1 MLFGMEKKILGKRIL
16 SVVLF
21 LVGFSP
27 LFSQVVVDGNTAGF
41 LRDFDDKKI
50 KPARIDTSY
59 WSVPKELRFDL
70 AMHSVSDNWY
80 QTDRRSN
87 VVLNMKALINANY
100 IREYTRWNNAIEVNL
115 GFIWEDAGK
124 LSDGARNL
132 NVSQNKLRLETQY
145 GVKLVRRFDFVTNA
159 KLETQILPSY
169 ASNTAKESN
178 KTFMAPGTMNVGV
191 GASYNYSSNRLP
203 KLSVSLFPVNNNT
216 TFVLNQRLADAGTSG
231 VDPAVKDDQGNI
243 VRHGKKAKVVWGLRT
258 EFEIKYFLLAN
269 KKCYVQDRF
278 SMFVDYIEN
287 FGAGQIDNKTSF
299 SFDIAKNISLSYD
312 LTLRYYDNEKTTRY
326 RWVTNDAGE
335 RIKQKEEHGATIQML
350 NDMAIS
356 LKFNF

>member
-1 MLFGMEKKILGKRIL
+1 MEKTTLKKRIL
-16 SVVLF
+16 SLA
-21 LVGFSP
+21 LLLAAASP
-27 LFSQVVVDGNTAGF
+27 LFSQVVVDGKTAGF
-41 LRDFDDKKI
+41 LRDFDDKKL

-169 ASNTAKESN
+169 ANNKAKDAN
-178 KTFMAPGTMNVGV
+178 KTFMAPGTLNVGV
-191 GASYNYSSNRLP
+191 GASYNYSSARLP
-203 KLSVSLFPVNNNT
+203 KLSVSFFPVNNNT

-231 VDPAVKDDQGNI
+231 VEPAVKDDQGNI
-243 VRHGKKAKVVWGLRT
+243 IRHGKKAKVVWGFRT

-269 KKCYVQDRF
+269 KKFYVQDKY
-278 SMFVDYIEN
+278 SMFVDYVEN
-287 FGAGQIDNKTSF
+287 FGAGQIDNKLSF
-299 SFDIAKNISLSYD
+299 SYSIAKNISLSYD

-326 RWVTNDAGE
+326 RWVENSQGQPV
-335 RIKQKEEHGATIQML
+335 KQKEEHGATIQML
-350 NDMAIS
+350 NDMSIS